1 MRARLGEK
9 WGRLGPIGVD
19 AVVASVLLAISL
31 VDIWGASSARGPVTA
46 SVVSV
51 AIAIGVAVRRR
62 WLLWALVGVAGAVA
76 ARAVVHGVH
85 GVGAP
90 TGIEGSLMALL
101 LFYGAGAYLGGAR
114 SIVALMIGI
123 AITSIIAIGANDGVA
138 PNLIWDDI
146 AIAAL
151 PWFVGR
157 MMRERNARAMAA
169 RARAERLDSEH
180 EMHMRV
186 AALSERARLA
196 REIHDVVA
204 HSVSVMV
211 IQAGGARSVMDG
223 EPARAEQALLS
234 VERAGREA
242 LAEMRRLL
250 GVLGEGERLRELAP
264 QPGIEDLEDLIAR
277 TCTAGV
283 EASINVSGRPVAVPP
298 GLSLCA
304 YRVVQEALTNTIKHA
319 GAARAEVSVRWHGDA
334 LELEVA
340 DDGPGR
346 AAQIKLDSGG
356 HGIIGMRERAAL
368 HGGKVETGPIP
379 GGGFAVRALIPLE
392 GLAGS

>member
-1 MRARLGEK
+1 M
-9 WGRLGPIGVD
+9 GRLGPIGVD
-19 AVVASVLLAISL
+19 ALVAAVLLAISL
-31 VDIWGASSARGPVTA
+31 VDIWGSSSARGPVTA
-46 SVVSV
+46 TLVSGAV
-51 AIAIGVAVRRR
+51 AVGVAVRRR

-76 ARAVVHGVH
+76 ARAVLHGDHGVN
-85 GVGAP
+85 GP
-90 TGIEGSLMALL
+90 SGIEGSLLALL
-101 LFYGAGAYLGGAR
+101 LFYGAGAYVGGVR
-114 SIVALMIGI
+114 SIAALMVGI
-123 AITSIIAIGANDGVA
+123 AITSVIAIGANDGVA

-146 AIAAL
+146 AVAAL

-157 MMRERNARAMAA
+157 MMRERNARAIAA

-186 AALSERARLA
+186 AALAERARLA

-223 EPARAEQALLS
+223 EPARAEHALLS

-264 QPGIEDLEDLIAR
+264 QPGLEDLDELIAR

-298 GLSLCA
+298 GLSLCV

-346 AAQIKLDSGG
+346 PAQIRLDSGG

-368 HGGKVETGPIP
+368 HGGQVETGPIP
-379 GGGFAVRALIPLE
+379 GGGFAVRARIPLE
-392 GLAGS
+392 GLAS